1 MKRADDREITV
12 ARNARGA
19 NESSRESC
27 WPAGNR
33 TSMGRELKLGDAR
46 AANRR
51 EMISLLEPI
60 SPDLL
65 DQLAR
70 GSTRERER
78 ERERERGRE
87 RECTRPVDASS
98 IVPAENNPE
107 NRQGRN
113 SRESF
118 ATSNVGILG
127 NGVLFVNE
135 GRLVSPSFVRSS
147 PRSFYNIAPRISL
160 YPSRLDLQPLLYAN
174 ATLKISSLSPPPPSP
189 IQRHATRA
197 L

>member
-78 ERERERGRE
+78 EREREGE
-87 RECTRPVDASS
+87 RESVHGRSMLPRLFPPKTIPKIAKEETRGKV
-98 IVPAENNPE
+98 
-107 NRQGRN
+107 
-113 SRESF
+113 SRR
-118 ATSNVGILG
+118 ATSGYSVMAFSSSTKVALS
-127 NGVLFVNE
+127 LP
-135 GRLVSPSFVRSS
+135 LSF
-147 PRSFYNIAPRISL
+147 
-160 YPSRLDLQPLLYAN
+160 D
-174 ATLKISSLSPPPPSP
+174 PPPVPF
-189 IQRHATRA
+189 TT
-197 L
+197 